1 MNRFARSVSLLIVVL
16 GFLAATVSAADVGG
30 KWIGDV
36 NTPDG
41 QSISLTFTFK
51 LDGGKVTGTVTG
63 PTGDIDISDGK
74 MDGDTITEGRLALG
88 GVAHKP
94 WRLTAAETAL
104 RGVSLDDT
112 DALKAAIAASFTEA
126 RPLEHNVF

>member
-1 MNRFARSVSLLIVVL
+1 MNQFTRRASLLIVFL
-16 GFLAATVSAADVGG
+16 GFLAATLGAADVGG

-74 MDGDTITEGRLALG
+74 IDGETLQFGLSVDAGGQQMVFKCTGKLAAEDQLKITMDGG
-88 GVAHKP
+88 GDLNFEINAK
-94 WRLTAAETAL
+94 RST
-104 RGVSLDDT
+104 
-112 DALKAAIAASFTEA
+112 
-126 RPLEHNVF
+126 

>member
-1 MNRFARSVSLLIVVL
+1 MNRFARSVSLLIVGL

-74 MDGDTITEGRLALG
+74 MDGETLQFGLSVDAGGQQMVFKCTGKLAADDQLKITMDG
-88 GVAHKP
+88 GADLNFEVNAK
-94 WRLTAAETAL
+94 RST
-104 RGVSLDDT
+104 
-112 DALKAAIAASFTEA
+112 
-126 RPLEHNVF
+126 

>member
-16 GFLAATVSAADVGG
+16 GFLAATASAADVNG

-51 LDGGKVTGTVTG
+51 LDGDKVTGTVTG

-74 MDGDTITEGRLALG
+74 MAGETLQFGLSVDAGGQQMTFKCTGKLAADDQLKITMDGG
-88 GVAHKP
+88 GDLNFEINAK
-94 WRLTAAETAL
+94 RST
-104 RGVSLDDT
+104 
-112 DALKAAIAASFTEA
+112 
-126 RPLEHNVF
+126 